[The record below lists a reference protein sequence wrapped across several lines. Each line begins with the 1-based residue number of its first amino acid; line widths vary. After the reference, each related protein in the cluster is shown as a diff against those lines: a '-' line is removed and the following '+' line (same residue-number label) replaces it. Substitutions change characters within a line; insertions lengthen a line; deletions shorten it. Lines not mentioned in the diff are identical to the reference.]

1 MLDREKENPSDNDP
15 LCGTYS
21 SCSMQ
26 LKTNCGGLIADV
38 MGMGKTL
45 STLVTIL
52 HTLQSAVDFADFTS
66 RQADHK
72 TPTRATLVVV
82 PSRQLIDNW
91 QSEVERHMSEA
102 LHVTIFHGEQKPR
115 GYETLMDTDLVLTT
129 YSTLASDYK
138 KSGLLHKMEW
148 YRVVLDEAHEI
159 RNASTRYFRAAA
171 SLNTIR
177 RWCLT
182 GTPIQNKL
190 EDLSSLADFL
200 RLPPYIAKNA
210 FRKHVLEPL
219 SGGGRC
225 NSEPLRA
232 YLRSYCL
239 RRTDK
244 CLDLPPSTSTIIYLA
259 LSDQE
264 QRTYDAILSRTKW
277 LLDDIVSGKDT
288 GTLKLYNVLF
298 TATLK
303 MRMMCNHGTLNP
315 LWASADYLTPQH
327 AEVDTS
333 CERCS
338 SLENDVDFGDIQ
350 FCPNCRRP
358 LQPSSHSM
366 NAGESPDPTR
376 LVGDAI
382 ADTIDINSSLQTDLF
397 STKLEAVRKQVL
409 EAGTGTKHLIFS
421 QWIPTLYGLVHIFR
435 DAGVAALLVHGKTSI
450 SERTRLIRTFQ
461 EDPQASIL
469 IMSVGTG
476 AVGLNLTAA
485 SHVHVVE
492 PHWNP
497 SVEAQAIARAVRM
510 GQTKNVLVTRY
521 IMKRTV
527 EDNIVALQTKKQT
540 LAKLTFDTGNGVND
554 NLEDFKAVLG
564 VKLD

>member
-1 MLDREKENPSDNDP
+1 MLDRENESLSDNGSLHD
-15 LCGTYS
+15 TYLS
-21 SCSMQ
+21 HSIQ
-26 LKTNCGGLIADV
+26 LKPNYGGLIADV

-52 HTLQSAVDFADFTS
+52 HTLGSARDFADFTFS
-66 RQADHK
+66 QAAQE

-91 QSEVERHMSEA
+91 QFEIERHMCGA
-102 LHVTIFHGEQKPR
+102 LHATMFHGEQKPR
-115 GYETLMDTDLVLTT
+115 EYKSLMDTDLVLTT
-129 YSTLASDYK
+129 YSTLAADYK
-138 KSGLLHKMEW
+138 KSDLLHKMEW

-159 RNASTRYFRAAA
+159 RNSSTHYFRAA
-171 SLNTIR
+171 STLNTSR

-190 EDLSSLADFL
+190 EDLSSLAEFL
-200 RLPPYIAKNA
+200 RLPPYSAKNT

-219 SGGGRC
+219 SSGGMC
-225 NSEPLRA
+225 DSQPLRA
-232 YLRSYCL
+232 YLRRYCL

-244 CLDLPPSTSTIIYLA
+244 CLDLPQSTATTIYQT

-264 QRTYDAILSRTKW
+264 QKLYDAILSRAKW
-277 LLDDIVSGKDT
+277 ALDDIVSGNDK

-303 MRMMCNHGTLNP
+303 MRMVCNHGTLSP
-315 LWASADYLTPQH
+315 PWASTGFLTPQDGEIN
-327 AEVDTS
+327 AS

-338 SLENDVDFGDIQ
+338 PLDEGCEDIQ
-350 FCPNCRRP
+350 FCPDCRRP
-358 LQPSSHSM
+358 LRANSLSVS
-366 NAGESPDPTR
+366 AGSPNPTC
-376 LVGDAI
+376 LLGDGIIDAI
-382 ADTIDINSSLQTDLF
+382 DLHGSLQTDLF
-397 STKLEAVRKQVL
+397 STKLKAVRKQVF
-409 EAGTGTKHLIFS
+409 EAGAGTKHLIFS

-435 DAGVAALLVHGKTSI
+435 DAGVSTLLVHGKTST
-450 SERTRLIRTFQ
+450 SERTRLIKTFQ
-461 EDPQASIL
+461 EDPQASVL

-497 SVEAQAIARAVRM
+497 SVEAQAIARAIRM
-510 GQTKNVLVTRY
+510 GQTKNVIVTRY
-521 IMKRTV
+521 IMKGTV
-527 EDNIVALQTKKQT
+527 EENIVALQTKKQT
-540 LAKLTFDTGNGVND
+540 LAKLTFDTGDGVNE
-554 NLEDFKAVLG
+554 NLEDFKTVLG

>member
-1 MLDREKENPSDNDP
+1 
-15 LCGTYS
+15 
-21 SCSMQ
+21 
-26 LKTNCGGLIADV
+26 
-38 MGMGKTL
+38 
-45 STLVTIL
+45 
-52 HTLQSAVDFADFTS
+52 
-66 RQADHK
+66 
-72 TPTRATLVVV
+72 
-82 PSRQLIDNW
+82 
-91 QSEVERHMSEA
+91 MSGA

-138 KSGLLHKMEW
+138 RSGLLHRMEW
-148 YRVVLDEAHEI
+148 YRVVLDEGST
-159 RNASTRYFRAAA
+159 RNASTHYFRAAA
-171 SLNTIR
+171 TLNTTR

-200 RLPPYIAKNA
+200 RLPPYLAKNA

-244 CLDLPPSTSTIIYLA
+244 CLDVPPSTSKIIYLA

-264 QRTYDAILSRTKW
+264 QWTYDAILSRTKW

-298 TATLK
+298 TAILK

-327 AEVDTS
+327 GEVDTS

-358 LQPSSHSM
+358 LQPGSHFV
-366 NAGESPDPTR
+366 NAGESPDPTG
-376 LVGDAI
+376 LLGDAI

-397 STKLEAVRKQVL
+397 STKLKAVRKQVL
-409 EAGTGTKHLIFS
+409 EAGTGTK
-421 QWIPTLYGLVHIFR
+421 Q

-461 EDPQASIL
+461 GDPQAFIL

-540 LAKLTFDTGNGVND
+540 LAKLTFDTGDGVND

>member
-1 MLDREKENPSDNDP
+1 
-15 LCGTYS
+15 
-21 SCSMQ
+21 
-26 LKTNCGGLIADV
+26 

-52 HTLQSAVDFADFTS
+52 HTLQSAVDFADFTF
-66 RQADHK
+66 
-72 TPTRATLVVV
+72 
-82 PSRQLIDNW
+82 QLIDNW
-91 QSEVERHMSEA
+91 QSEIERHMSGA

-138 KSGLLHKMEW
+138 RSGLLHRMEW
-148 YRVVLDEAHEI
+148 YRVVLDE
-159 RNASTRYFRAAA
+159 
-171 SLNTIR
+171 
-177 RWCLT
+177 

-200 RLPPYIAKNA
+200 RLPPYLAKNA

-244 CLDLPPSTSTIIYLA
+244 CLDVPPSTSKIIYLA

-264 QRTYDAILSRTKW
+264 QWTYDAILSRTKW

-298 TATLK
+298 TAILK

-327 AEVDTS
+327 GEVDTS

-358 LQPSSHSM
+358 LQPGSHFV
-366 NAGESPDPTR
+366 NAGESPDPTG
-376 LVGDAI
+376 LLGDAI

-397 STKLEAVRKQVL
+397 STKLKAVRKQVL

-461 EDPQASIL
+461 GDPQAFIL

-527 EDNIVALQTKKQT
+527 EDTKKQT
-540 LAKLTFDTGNGVND
+540 LAKLTFDTGDGVND